1 MAGGISEAPAS
12 EATAPAKR
20 WGKDYFPNSQVVTQ
34 NGDKLSFYD
43 DVVHDRMVVFSF
55 IYTSCRDIC
64 PLVTARLAQVREKM
78 SAEARRKIKFVSI
91 TIDPEHDGPAELKA
105 HAEAFNTDPDWLFLS
120 GKPSDIRLINHKLG
134 ERSRALGEHRNEIV
148 LGNDLNGTWARDSAF
163 TDLNVLTATIQS
175 MDATLRSPEASGSG
189 ATAAVVGDE
198 LLPGQALFA
207 KACAGCHT
215 VGNGQRVG
223 PDLAGVTR
231 RRERA
236 WLTRYI
242 MDPYRMRAE
251 DDPIARELASRYKAV
266 RMPKLE
272 LSNDDAS
279 DVLAYLEAMTYKV
292 NAELA
297 GAAASAHAGHHHHQH

>member
-1 MAGGISEAPAS
+1 
-12 EATAPAKR
+12 
-20 WGKDYFPNSQVVTQ
+20 
-34 NGDKLSFYD
+34 
-43 DVVHDRMVVFSF
+43 VFSF

-64 PLVTARLAQVREKM
+64 PLVTARLAQVRERM
-78 SAEARRKIKFVSI
+78 SPEARRRIKFVSI
-91 TIDPEHDGPAELKA
+91 TIDPEHDGPTELKA
-105 HAEAFNTDPDWLFLS
+105 HAEAFNTDPDWLFLT
-120 GKPSDIRLINHKLG
+120 GKPSDVRLINHKLG

-163 TDLNVLTATIQS
+163 TDLNVLAATIQS
-175 MDATLRSPEASGSG
+175 MDATLRSPEMQVSGTPG
-189 ATAAVVGDE
+189 AVVGDE
-198 LLPGQALFA
+198 ILPGQALFA

-231 RRERA
+231 RRDRA

-251 DDPIARELASRYKAV
+251 GDPIARELADRFKTV

-272 LSNDDAS
+272 LSNDDSS
-279 DVLAYLEAMTYKV
+279 DVLAYLDAMTYKV

-297 GAAASAHAGHHHHQH
+297 GAASAHAGHGSGHNHHQH